1 MIDKDKL
8 KRRFSRN
15 AKQYDKYAR
24 VQKVMGDS
32 LIEKI
37 KNDRIEP
44 INILEIGCGT
54 GYVTRAM
61 MDYFPRSKIT
71 AVDIAPGMI
80 EYVNSTIE
88 SDNVKLVCG
97 DIEDM
102 ILDEKYD
109 LIISNATFQWFN
121 DFNKTLDKLLKLLNQ
136 NGVLSFSTFGES
148 TFTELHESFK
158 KVRES
163 LEIEEDVSPGQSFF
177 SLKELQRICSDI
189 AEKSGLENIETY
201 SSQTY
206 EYEYF
211 DSCKDFLFSVKKIG
225 ANNSQS
231 NRRRMSPDFIE
242 RVMKTYDRDYGVD
255 HKVRATYHNLFIN
268 MKYIQ

>member
-15 AKQYDKYAR
+15 AKQYDEYAR

-32 LIEKI
+32 LVEKI
-37 KNDRIEP
+37 KKDKVDP
-44 INILEIGCGT
+44 ISILEIGCGT
-54 GYVTRAM
+54 GYVTRLLI
-61 MDYFPRSKIT
+61 DNFPKAKIT

-80 EYVNSTIE
+80 EYVNSTID
-88 SDNVKLVCG
+88 SDNVRLFCG

-102 ILDEKYD
+102 ILEEKYD

-121 DFNKTLDKLLKLLNQ
+121 DFDRTLDKLVKQLNQ
-136 NGVLSFSTFGES
+136 NGVLSFSTFGKG
-148 TFTELHESFK
+148 TFSELHQTFK
-158 KVRES
+158 KIRE
-163 LEIEEDVSPGQSFF
+163 LLKIEENISPGQSFL
-177 SLKELQRICSDI
+177 SLNELQNICSDI
-189 AEKSGLENIETY
+189 VEKSGLGSIEIH

-211 DSCKDFLFSVKKIG
+211 DCCKDFLFSVKKIG

-231 NRRRMSPDFIE
+231 NRKRMAPDFIE
-242 RVMKTYDRDYGVD
+242 RVMETYDSDYRVD
-255 HKVRATYHNLFIN
+255 NKVRATYHNLFVY
-268 MKYIQ
+268 MKYN